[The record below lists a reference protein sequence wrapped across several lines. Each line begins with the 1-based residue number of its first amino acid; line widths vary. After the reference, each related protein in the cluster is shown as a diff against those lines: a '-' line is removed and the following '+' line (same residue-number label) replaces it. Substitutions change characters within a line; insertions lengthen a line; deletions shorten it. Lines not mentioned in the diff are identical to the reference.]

1 MTHGRKTGGRQA
13 GTPNRST
20 TDSRLAFAAL
30 IDGNLEKLTLWLDS
44 VAIGIRKVDPNTGC
58 ETADYVVRP
67 NPAKAFE
74 MLMSVVEYHIPKL
87 ARTELIAS
95 DSTAEQANENYNI
108 FSELIRNIKAQRQA
122 EQNS

>member
-1 MTHGRKTGGRQA
+1 MTYGRKTGGRQA

-30 IDGNLEKLTLWLDS
+30 IDGNLEKLTLWLNS
-44 VAIGIRKVDPNTGC
+44 VAIGIRQVDPNTGC

-74 MLMSVVEYHIPKL
+74 MLMSVVEYRIPKL

-95 DSTAEQANENYNI
+95 DATAEQANENYNI

-122 EQNS
+122 DKNS